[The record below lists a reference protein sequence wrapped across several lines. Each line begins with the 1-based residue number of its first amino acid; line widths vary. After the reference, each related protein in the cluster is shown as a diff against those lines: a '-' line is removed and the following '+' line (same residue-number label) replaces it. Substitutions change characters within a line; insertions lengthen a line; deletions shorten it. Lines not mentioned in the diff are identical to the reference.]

1 MIHTLA
7 KTANSLDSHIYYIY
21 KFLTVTVG
29 GVSAGNLTQVL
40 NLFLPVFPF
49 VFVPV
54 FPFVFVPRGMIGAEG
69 DCAQWSFAESVTA
82 TLGRTSTKTNQPHQH

>member
-1 MIHTLA
+1 MIHILE
-7 KTANSLDSHIYYIY
+7 KTAKSLDSHLCTFKI
-21 KFLTVTVG
+21 LTVTVG
-29 GVSAGNLTQVL
+29 GVSADNLTQVL

-82 TLGRTSTKTNQPHQH
+82 TLGRTSTETNQPHQH

>member
-1 MIHTLA
+1 MIHTLQ
-7 KTANSLDSHIYYIY
+7 KTAVSLNSQIYIY

-40 NLFLPVFPF
+40 NLFLPVFPI
-49 VFVPV
+49 VLVPV

>member
-1 MIHTLA
+1 M
-7 KTANSLDSHIYYIY
+7 YILS
-21 KFLTVTVG
+21 FLTVTMS

-40 NLFLPVFPF
+40 NLFLPVFPLIF
-49 VFVPV
+49 VLV

-82 TLGRTSTKTNQPHQH
+82 TLGRTSTETKQLHQH